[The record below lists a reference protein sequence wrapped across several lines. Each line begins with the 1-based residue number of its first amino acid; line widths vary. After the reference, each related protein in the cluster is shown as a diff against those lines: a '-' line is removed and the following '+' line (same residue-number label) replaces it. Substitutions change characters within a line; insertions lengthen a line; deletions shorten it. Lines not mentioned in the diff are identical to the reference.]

1 MDSVLSKRSNDVKAN
16 SIFEDSVRVNCKG
29 QEWSLRRS
37 IFEILLMPRSFD
49 NLQFRLKRIYMLI
62 QCVPDNMI
70 QLFDTID
77 RKKMEHANLRRK
89 QFLNVDKDSYT
100 EDIIL
105 DILREVNKYKNW
117 IFWYI
122 QLMIYWVHYV
132 NYIQVLL

>member
-1 MDSVLSKRSNDVKAN
+1 
-16 SIFEDSVRVNCKG
+16 
-29 QEWSLRRS
+29 
-37 IFEILLMPRSFD
+37 
-49 NLQFRLKRIYMLI
+49 
-62 QCVPDNMI
+62 
-70 QLFDTID
+70 
-77 RKKMEHANLRRK
+77 MEHANLRRK